1 MGAGLTKGLNAVKW
15 GVAGN
20 IMIAWIVTI
29 PASAFMGGAFYY
41 IIRAFAGA

>member
-29 PASAFMGGAFYY
+29 PASAFMGGVFYY
-41 IIRAFAGA
+41 VIKVFAGA